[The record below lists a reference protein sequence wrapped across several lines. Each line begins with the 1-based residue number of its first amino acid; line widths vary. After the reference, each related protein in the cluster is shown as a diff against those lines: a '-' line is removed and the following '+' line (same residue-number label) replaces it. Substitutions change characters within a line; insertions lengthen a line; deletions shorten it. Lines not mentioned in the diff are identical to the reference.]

1 MTVSPGAG
9 GSGGSWVGSSGS
21 AGGAWVIDANGS
33 HTLEN
38 MLPAGTYFSKPT
50 GVNYKE
56 EGGGINQT
64 AATVSLTQYNVIY
77 NTNGGTTTIQGTPS
91 YTIETSNFVLPTVAK
106 TTTLL
111 SIGHIMAIRSIQQL
125 CQQRQT
131 V

>member
-1 MTVSPGAG
+1 
-9 GSGGSWVGSSGS
+9 
-21 AGGAWVIDANGS
+21 
-33 HTLEN
+33 

-77 NTNGGTTTIQGTPS
+77 NTNGGITTIQWTPS
-91 YTIETSNFVLPTVAK
+91 YTIETSISSCRQWQK